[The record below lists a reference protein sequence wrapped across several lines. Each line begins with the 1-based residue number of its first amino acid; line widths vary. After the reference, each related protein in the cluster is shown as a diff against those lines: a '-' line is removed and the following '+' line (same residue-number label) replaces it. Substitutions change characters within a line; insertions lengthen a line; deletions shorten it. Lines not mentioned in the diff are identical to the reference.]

1 MDFIYFRT
9 NITGLCYLVNR
20 VDALATIYQ
29 CTLNGFEW
37 EEVWG
42 KKNSQEVFEVF
53 HRGNNEDWISE
64 NCQWQLKGKAHLRE
78 FVKNLMIGFSYVA
91 YKQTSP
97 QIRLFAKD
105 LIQTRETATMLWEA
119 NSF

>member
-1 MDFIYFRT
+1 MGFIYLRA

-29 CTLNGFEW
+29 HTLNGFEW

-53 HRGNNEDWISE
+53 HRGNNDGWISE

-91 YKQTSP
+91 CKQASP

-105 LIQTRETATMLWEA
+105 LIQNRETATMLWEA